1 MSRIVVPKPPASA
14 YKPDRPLSGLLKA
27 QIEHMSAAAHS
38 LPLKYRARINRYHK
52 AIRTEGEAAE
62 YVRQV
67 TEAIHAALQNA
78 ADGEVAA
85 T

>member
-1 MSRIVVPKPPASA
+1 MARIAVPKPPASA
-14 YKPDRPLSGLLKA
+14 YNPDRPVSGLLKA
-27 QIEHMSAAAHS
+27 QAEHMSAAAHS
-38 LPLKYRARINRYHK
+38 LPLKFRARIDRYHK

-67 TEAIHAALQNA
+67 TEAIHAASRQTVRDEA
-78 ADGEVAA
+78 AA